1 LIPLQ
6 KVASSRLLSLNL
18 FWQNP
23 FLVKLAPILG
33 LSEESKPS
41 FTVPASSY
49 FHQSLYSWHLP
60 AGIFGPSSLDLH
72 RRLAPG

>member
-6 KVASSRLLSLNL
+6 KVASSLLSLNL

-33 LSEESKPS
+33 LSEES
-41 FTVPASSY
+41 
-49 FHQSLYSWHLP
+49 
-60 AGIFGPSSLDLH
+60 
-72 RRLAPG
+72 